1 MEKRT
6 IKSILLC
13 ITYALVMLFVLLN
26 FSSVWGILS
35 NFVAIIMPFV
45 YGFAI
50 AYILKF
56 LYEFFRQK
64 AFAKMGTKRK
74 IFKSLKTPLSLICTY
89 IIAFGIVA
97 FLIGSLIPQIID
109 SIKNITD
116 NMGSYIQSFQ
126 KAENDVI
133 TWINSTFGLE
143 LKSETLIDTLLLH
156 ILDFVNKNDFAS
168 MLQSFMNSAFPVVIN
183 ATKTATVEIYNW
195 IIAIIVS
202 VYYLA
207 SKDKLCSQVSRLAK
221 AYIPKKHVEKT
232 FYIAR
237 LSNDMCGR
245 FLVGKIIDS
254 TIIGL
259 LCFICMSIFRFDYA
273 LLISVIVGVTNI
285 IPFFGPF
292 IGAIPSAIL
301 LLLVDP
307 VQCFWFVVFILV
319 LQQIDGNIIGPRVLG
334 ESVGVSGFWI
344 MASVII
350 GGGLFGVAGMVLGVP
365 VFAVIYTLIGDSV
378 NKRLK
383 VSVPKLTA
391 DKTNTEINDDTDVSE
406 QAKAEEKK

>member
-13 ITYALVMLFVLLN
+13 ITYALVMLFILLN
-26 FSSVWGILS
+26 FPSVWGILS

-56 LYEFFRQK
+56 LYEFFRLK
-64 AFAKMGTKRK
+64 VFAKMGTKRR

-89 IIAFGIVA
+89 LIAFGIVA

-126 KAENDVI
+126 KAENDMI
-133 TWINSTFGLE
+133 MWLNSTFGFE

-156 ILDFVNKNDFAS
+156 ILDFITKNDFAS

-195 IIAIIVS
+195 VIAIIVS

-254 TIIGL
+254 TIIGV

-273 LLISVIVGVTNI
+273 VLISVIVGVTNI

-307 VQCFWFVVFILV
+307 VQCFWFVLFILV

-378 NKRLK
+378 NKRLRA
-383 VSVPKLTA
+383 SVK
-391 DKTNTEINDDTDVSE
+391 NTSDDEIATEKSDEIDASE
-406 QAKAEEKK
+406 KSKQK

>member
-13 ITYALVMLFVLLN
+13 ITYALVMLFILLN
-26 FSSVWGILS
+26 FTSAWGILS

-56 LYEFFRQK
+56 LYEFFRLK
-64 AFAKMGTKRK
+64 AFAKMGTKRR

-89 IIAFGIVA
+89 LIAFGIVA

-116 NMGSYIQSFQ
+116 NMGSYVQSFQ
-126 KAENDVI
+126 KAENDMI
-133 TWINSTFGLE
+133 MWLNSTFGFE

-156 ILDFVNKNDFAS
+156 ILDFITKNDFAS
-168 MLQSFMNSAFPVVIN
+168 TLQSFMNSAFPVVIN

-195 IIAIIVS
+195 IIATIVS

-273 LLISVIVGVTNI
+273 VLISVIVGVTNI

-307 VQCFWFVVFILV
+307 VQCLWFVVFILV

-378 NKRLK
+378 NKRLRA
-383 VSVPKLTA
+383 SVK
-391 DKTNTEINDDTDVSE
+391 NTSDDEIATEKSDEIDASE
-406 QAKAEEKK
+406 KSKAEEKK